1 MLLLAAALVIL
12 GMILPFGF
20 LLTYPA
26 RLFNTF
32 IHETGHAV
40 MAVLTGG
47 EVLDMRV
54 NLDTSGRVTSRGS
67 GRILTSSAGYLST
80 TLTGA
85 LLLLAGRRQ
94 RWARPTLIAL
104 GSATLLSTVAF
115 ASNLTILAAAAG
127 AGLGLG
133 CLGFAVER
141 GRKKR
146 WVAAAILGVF
156 GGLCLLAALGALFL
170 SGAMVTW
177 VVGLG
182 AGALLLTAAIAATP
196 SIRQFIVVF
205 LGVQVSLDG
214 LRSVRMLIS
223 RTTQGV
229 GHSDAVNMANY
240 TGVPAL
246 FWALLWATIGLLV
259 VGAALIYFWRDP
271 GEPGTKSSARLATTR
286 GSGRMGQGG

>member
-1 MLLLAAALVIL
+1 MLLIAAALVIL
-12 GMILPFGF
+12 GMVLPFGF

-47 EVLDMRV
+47 EVLDLRV

-104 GSATLLSTVAF
+104 GAATLLSTVVF
-115 ASNLTILAAAAG
+115 ASNLTVFAAAAG
-127 AGLGLG
+127 AGAGLG

-141 GRKKR
+141 ARKKR
-146 WVAAAILGVF
+146 WIATALLSAF
-156 GGLCLLAALGALFL
+156 GGLFVLGALVGLFL

-177 VVGLG
+177 AVGVG

-196 SIRQFIVVF
+196 SLRQFVVVF
-205 LGVQVSLDG
+205 LGVQISLDG
-214 LRSVRMLIS
+214 LRSVRTLIS

-240 TGVPAL
+240 TGVPAI

-271 GEPGTKSSARLATTR
+271 GEPGPKTSPSLATTR
-286 GSGRMGQGG
+286 GSGRMRQGG